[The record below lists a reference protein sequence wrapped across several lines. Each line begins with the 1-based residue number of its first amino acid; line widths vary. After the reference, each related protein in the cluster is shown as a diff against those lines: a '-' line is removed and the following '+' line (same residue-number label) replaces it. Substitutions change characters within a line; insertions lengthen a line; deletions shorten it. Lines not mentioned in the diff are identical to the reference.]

1 MLPMNVCQITQ
12 FQEHLQYRVVGTE
25 CASLHTTNTYFKSFT
40 NNKSSKIYKRAY
52 ITVMNI
58 IKQKFNN

>member
-1 MLPMNVCQITQ
+1 MLPMNIYQVTQ

-25 CASLHTTNTYFKSFT
+25 CASLHTTN
-40 NNKSSKIYKRAY
+40 KSSKISKRAC

-58 IKQKFNN
+58 KQKFND